1 MYICTYANV
10 ISVSLFCP
18 VVSQNLVT
26 DNVTVVEGE
35 MAIISC
41 RVKNNDDSV
50 IQLLNPNRQTIY
62 FRDMRRE
69 CCTTLNDF
77 TAILY

>member
-1 MYICTYANV
+1 
-10 ISVSLFCP
+10 
-18 VVSQNLVT
+18 
-26 DNVTVVEGE
+26 

-62 FRDMRRE
+62 FRDMRLPPGNPIIKNDGMRVLSE
-69 CCTTLNDF
+69 NLGQEMTCTAMSSKPAPHSDG
-77 TAILY
+77 